1 MAQETDLVLVHF
13 EDKPVV
19 FARIEAI
26 SPDIKP
32 DWYHV
37 QLLLLQIPSQKV
49 TWILRNAYIN
59 GEEFTMDEKRMRLEL
74 VPSPG
79 TADAKASDAGE
90 SKPGESR
97 DAGTGTNG
105 EARSGR
111 GKIIS
116 LSSRKKE

>member
-37 QLLLLQIPSQKV
+37 QLLLLQIPPQKV

-59 GEEFTMDEKRMRLEL
+59 GDEFTMNEKRMRLEL

-79 TADAKASDAGE
+79 TDDAKASDIDE
-90 SKPGESR
+90 SKPDEPG
-97 DAGTGTNG
+97 DAGAATGG
-105 EARSGR
+105 EARSGG

-116 LSSRKKE
+116 LSRRKKE